1 MPQCLKCGAGLTVN
15 EEGVAPVLCDNC
27 AGVATKRASR
37 SLSAVGTMRQFPV
50 TTALLAVNVAV
61 YVAMVVTSGSL
72 TFSGW
77 QRIHWG
83 GNYGPYTIGG
93 DYWRLIT
100 SCFVHADILH
110 IAFNMW
116 CLWSLGRLCE
126 RLFGRWQT
134 VAIYLLT
141 GVGGALLSISY
152 HPQVLSVGASG
163 AIFGIGGAILAGLKF
178 GNISISAGER
188 RSIFSS
194 LVFFV
199 GFNLMLGFGNFNFFG
214 SGKTDNMAHLGG
226 LFSGLIIGLPLGTSL
241 SASPAKTKL
250 FQVITL
256 AITALLLATGAKELT
271 RIRGGVSPALRT
283 ALKSNNYPAAIKLL
297 EQSAAAHPDDAAIQ
311 ETLGETYEKTHEL
324 DKAVAAFERAAQLDP
339 GSAERQAMLCAAY
352 ATNEQ
357 SDKAIT
363 ACEQSL
369 KLDSNLPGVA
379 DMLQELRAS
388 NPTKK

>member
-1 MPQCLKCGAGLTVN
+1 
-15 EEGVAPVLCDNC
+15 
-27 AGVATKRASR
+27 
-37 SLSAVGTMRQFPV
+37 
-50 TTALLAVNVAV
+50 
-61 YVAMVVTSGSL
+61 MVITSGSF
-72 TFSGW
+72 TFSG
-77 QRIHWG
+77 IHRVNWG

-100 SCFVHADILH
+100 SCFVHGDFLH

-116 CLWSLGRLCE
+116 CLWSLGRLSE

-134 VAIYLLT
+134 AAIYLLT

-199 GFNLMLGFGNFNFFG
+199 GFNLMLGFGNFNLFG
-214 SGKTDNMAHLGG
+214 SGTTDNMAHLGG

-241 SASPAKTKL
+241 GASPAKTRL
-250 FQVITL
+250 FQAVTL
-256 AITALLLATGAKELT
+256 GITALLLVAGAKELT
-271 RIRGGVSPALRT
+271 RTRGGVSPALRT
-283 ALKSNNYPAAIKLL
+283 ALGRNDYSTAIKIL
-297 EQSAAAHPDDAAIQ
+297 EQSAAAHPDDPEIQ
-311 ETLGETYEKTHEL
+311 GSPGGAYVRNQEFDKPVPAVDHAPRLGP
-324 DKAVAAFERAAQLDP
+324 DS
-339 GSAERQAMLCAAY
+339 GERQAMLCAAY
-352 ATNEQ
+352 ASNQ
-357 SDKAIT
+357 QPDKAIA

-369 KLDSNLPGVA
+369 KLDPNIRGVA
-379 DMLQELRAS
+379 ELLQEIRTN
-388 NPTKK
+388 NPPKK

>member
-188 RSIFSS
+188 RAIFSS

-199 GFNLMLGFGNFNFFG
+199 GFNLMLGFGNFNLFG

-250 FQVITL
+250 FQAITL
-256 AITALLLATGAKELT
+256 AITALLLVAGVKELT
-271 RIRGGVSPALRT
+271 RTRVGTSPALRT
-283 ALKSNNYPAAIKLL
+283 AIDRRDYPAAIKIL
-297 EQSAAAHPDDAAIQ
+297 EPSAAAHPDDAKIQ
-311 ETLGETYEKTHEL
+311 AMLGEVYAVDGELEK
-324 DKAVAAFERAAQLDP
+324 AAATLERAAKLDP
-339 GSAERQAMLCAAY
+339 SSAQIQATLGDVY
-352 ATNEQ
+352 ADSQ
-357 SDKAIT
+357 QPDKAI
-363 ACEQSL
+363 AAYEQAL
-369 KLDSNLPGVA
+369 KLDPKMPEVEKAMQN
-379 DMLQELRAS
+379 LRAS
-388 NPTKK
+388 SPPKK